1 MDGNPP
7 PHPGE
12 KGFPMAA
19 PLNVEFHF
27 DFGSPNAFLAEIALP
42 AIEQRTGVK
51 FEYVPV
57 LLGGVYK
64 ATGNLSPAE
73 SLRGI
78 KNKPEYNAIET
89 ERFLRRHNI
98 TKFKMNPFF
107 PVNTL
112 ALMRGAVAAQFEG
125 VFEPYF
131 RAAYNHMW
139 VEPKKMDDPAVF
151 REAFLASGL
160 DIDRI
165 VARSQQD
172 DVKKKLIENTNNA
185 VARGTFG
192 SPTFF
197 VGDEIYFGK
206 DSLRDVEEEI
216 IAQRSGAQ
224 RKSA

>member
-1 MDGNPP
+1 
-7 PHPGE
+7 
-12 KGFPMAA
+12 MAA

-27 DFGSPNAFLAEIALP
+27 DFGSPNAYLAEVALP

-151 REAFLASGL
+151 REAFLASRL